1 MRATDWK
8 HFKHPVKHGIDESW
22 SFRGFARCLSLSGWR
37 TTFSTLSACSK
48 LIDFVHQCMKTSC
61 KQCFMAMQLQEVFLT
76 SIWPRHK
83 VQWVAL
89 NLSFQRKSFTE
100 WCALS
105 RTVEAAK
112 KIDHDLV
119 NREFSN
125 KVVKKWL
132 WETLRLTFVSNIC
145 HYILYSAL

>member
-1 MRATDWK
+1 MENISNILSSTASTNREVSEVSRGAF
-8 HFKHPVKHGIDESW
+8 HFPVGAPPFQHYQLAAS
-22 SFRGFARCLSLSGWR
+22 S
-37 TTFSTLSACSK
+37 STC
-48 LIDFVHQCMKTSC
+48 QCMKTSC
-61 KQCFMAMQLQEVFLT
+61 KRCFMAMQLWEVFLT

-89 NLSFQRKSFTE
+89 NLSLQRKSFAE

-105 RTVEAAK
+105 QTVEAAK

-132 WETLRLTFVSNIC
+132 WETLRLTFVSNIF